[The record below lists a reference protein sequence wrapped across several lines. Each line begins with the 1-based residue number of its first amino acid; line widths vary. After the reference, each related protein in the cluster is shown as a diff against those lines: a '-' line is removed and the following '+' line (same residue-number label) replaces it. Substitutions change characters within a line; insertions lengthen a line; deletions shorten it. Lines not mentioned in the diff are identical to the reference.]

1 MRSVVLVEPTV
12 RPLGF
17 TIAATCTRLGFV
29 SHQKQGC
36 TSEHALH
43 EDPNILRAQDE
54 AFSSLPLHNDLGS
67 GKGRRPTPGSPLF
80 GIGHVHT
87 SRCRASAKSGSAAF
101 TSMAEPFS
109 EGNRAIP
116 VGSHGCPL
124 YPRFQASYTMGM
136 CDATVANRQSDAYL
150 LHTSVSVASALS
162 KAGLDERIQSRLHG
176 DGGRSWRRTGVLAM
190 MAGPVLW
197 MICSRLTCFGFA
209 RVVVRGRDL
218 RGDGGGMSSRGT
230 ETSRAG
236 LRTHTRDVIM
246 SDEHPGLLLS
256 TEYGIMH
263 R

>member
-1 MRSVVLVEPTV
+1 MRGVVLVEPTV
-12 RPLGF
+12 LPLGF

-87 SRCRASAKSGSAAF
+87 SRCRASAKSGSAPF
-101 TSMAEPFS
+101 TSMTEPFS

-124 YPRFQASYTMGM
+124 YPSFGRHRIPWVRATRRWPTARAMRTCCTLVYPWLPLYPRLASMSAY
-136 CDATVANRQSDAYL
+136 NRVCTA
-150 LHTSVSVASALS
+150 
-162 KAGLDERIQSRLHG
+162 
-176 DGGRSWRRTGVLAM
+176 
-190 MAGPVLW
+190 MAGVHGVEQA
-197 MICSRLTCFGFA
+197 C
-209 RVVVRGRDL
+209 L
-218 RGDGGGMSSRGT
+218 R
-230 ETSRAG
+230 
-236 LRTHTRDVIM
+236 
-246 SDEHPGLLLS
+246 
-256 TEYGIMH
+256 
-263 R
+263 